1 MMEFGE
7 MMVIFKLIFQY
18 CLFLSK
24 WFDQEGKEIVF
35 NYLMLYNKWF
45 VYSMYFDFLLMLML
59 FCGGLIVWMNK
70 DDVEDMDIKDNDWIE
85 CFN

>member
-1 MMEFGE
+1 
-7 MMVIFKLIFQY
+7 
-18 CLFLSK
+18 
-24 WFDQEGKEIVF
+24 
-35 NYLMLYNKWF
+35 MLYNKWF
-45 VYSMYFDFLLMLML
+45 VYSMYFDFLLMFML